1 MIKRGS
7 EIIGLPVICLDE
19 GCRIMEV
26 KDLIYNEVEYALVAF
41 VVEEGKYL
49 HEKKII
55 QFEKVKSIGED
66 AVIVQDKIS
75 IEKVRNNLSNF
86 YSHCTNN
93 SLLGLEI
100 VTDDGNNVGAIQDI
114 IIDCTTGR
122 LVGIIITEGLFD
134 DLIEG
139 RPILPIQENLNLNQS
154 TLIISNSMS
163 QSIIHHTGGLRKMIS
178 FE

>member
-1 MIKRGS
+1 MIRRGS

-19 GCRIMEV
+19 GCRVIEV
-26 KDLIYNEVEYALVAF
+26 KDLIYDDVEYKLVAF

-55 QFEKVKSIGED
+55 EFEKVKSIGED
-66 AVIVQDKIS
+66 ALIVQDKIS
-75 IEKVRNNLSNF
+75 IEKIGSNFTNF

-100 VTDDGNNVGAIQDI
+100 VTEDGNNAGAIQDV

-122 LVGIIITEGLFD
+122 LVGIVITEGLFD
-134 DLIEG
+134 DLIVG
-139 RPILPIQENLNLNQS
+139 RPILPIQENLNLNQK

-163 QSIIHHTGGLRKMIS
+163 QSIIHNTGGIRKMIS